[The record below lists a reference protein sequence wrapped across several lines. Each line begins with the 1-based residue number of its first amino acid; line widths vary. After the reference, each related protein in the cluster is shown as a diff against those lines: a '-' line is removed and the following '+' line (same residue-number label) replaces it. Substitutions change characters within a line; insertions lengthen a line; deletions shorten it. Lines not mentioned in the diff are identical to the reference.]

1 LESFFYKTASTE
13 HSERAKDKG
22 AGPQE
27 HWQAQQRNRP
37 AALPGGSSGGSTA
50 NAPKTRRLVNKNR
63 HGAGSGR
70 APAQSSQSP

>member
-1 LESFFYKTASTE
+1 VIGKTASTE

-22 AGPQE
+22 AGLQE
-27 HWQAQQRNRP
+27 QAQQRNRP
-37 AALPGGSSGGSTA
+37 AALPGGSRGGNTA

-70 APAQSSQSP
+70 APVQSSQSP